1 MQWLLVSTWLFL
13 ASLYGGFASCC
24 FPCSCNL
31 QVFVVLWGLWWCHVC
46 ISWFYICICLHL
58 TLSLF
63 PASSSACPLHYTH
76 EPPLGCSS
84 FSPVLQLHIQHHL
97 SSKVTIFHLHMSK
110 PSQPDL
116 YNFICLFVCLFLSLY
131 SYFISLCGDFA
142 FLCSSFS
149 GFASIWCLFTPLV
162 PFLLHLFSGF
172 AFARHWGRHTPWQA
186 QLRAPKPYS
195 SWCIVGLYVKPTWQ
209 PPAPEHS
216 LRSACLFWSLQQPV
230 GPAPSPTCWGMWA
243 RTDPGGRT
251 APAERGSGPNCSPV
265 CAKGEA
271 GCWAAPSCWVEVWVY
286 IRLWSCP
293 SSSTWPRR
301 RGR

>member
-1 MQWLLVSTWLFL
+1 MMS
-13 ASLYGGFASCC
+13 
-24 FPCSCNL
+24 
-31 QVFVVLWGLWWCHVC
+31 
-46 ISWFYICICLHL
+46 CLHL
-58 TLSLF
+58 LVLHLYLSPSHPIPIPSIFFCVPSALHPWTSSGVFLF
-63 PASSSACPLHYTH
+63 
-76 EPPLGCSS
+76 
-84 FSPVLQLHIQHHL
+84 FSCLTAPHSTSL

-195 SWCIVGLYVKPTWQ
+195 SWCILGLYVKPTWQ

>member
-1 MQWLLVSTWLFL
+1 MFASLGFTSVSVSISPYPYSQHLLLRALCTTPMNLLWGVPLFL
-13 ASLYGGFASCC
+13 LSYSSTFNIIYLVKLPSFICTC
-24 FPCSCNL
+24 PNHLNL
-31 QVFVVLWGLWWCHVC
+31 T
-46 ISWFYICICLHL
+46 SL
-58 TLSLF
+58 TLS
-63 PASSSACPLHYTH
+63 A
-76 EPPLGCSS
+76 
-84 FSPVLQLHIQHHL
+84 
-97 SSKVTIFHLHMSK
+97 
-110 PSQPDL
+110 
-116 YNFICLFVCLFLSLY
+116 CLFLSLY

-162 PFLLHLFSGF
+162 PFSLHLFSGF
-172 AFARHWGRHTPWQA
+172 AFARHWGRHTPWRA
-186 QLRAPKPYS
+186 QLRAPKPYP
-195 SWCIVGLYVKPTWQ
+195 SWCILGLYVKPTWQ

-301 RGR
+301 RGRSVR